1 VTDVLLAVASGTA
14 VGLAL
19 GLTGGG
25 GSIFAMPLLIYVL
38 GLPPDRAVP
47 ISLAAVALTAL
58 MGAVLAARDK
68 LPVWPAAVTF
78 GLGGIIGAPAGIVLA
93 RGLDDRIV
101 VGGFAALAS
110 IVGFLMWWRSFRYPA
125 EATAVRARPAD
136 KDPTGA
142 CRLADDGKLRFSAP
156 CGMVLS
162 LSGLGTGILSGV
174 FGVGGGF
181 VIVPVLGA
189 VTQMGIH
196 RAVATSLVA
205 LSAIGLAGAGSA
217 ILQGDLLW
225 PVLLPF
231 VAGGAAGMLLG
242 RTLATRLT
250 GPLLQRIF
258 ATGILLVAAF
268 MAINASTLIPT

>member
-1 VTDVLLAVASGTA
+1 MIDILLAVASGTA

-38 GLPPDRAVP
+38 GLSPGQAVP
-47 ISLAAVALTAL
+47 VSLAAVGLTAL
-58 MGAVLAARDK
+58 LGAVLAARDR
-68 LPVWPAAVTF
+68 LPVWPAAITF
-78 GLGGIIGAPAGIVLA
+78 ALGGMVGAPAGIFLA
-93 RGLDDRIV
+93 RGLDQRLI
-101 VGGFAALAS
+101 VGGFSALALT
-110 IVGFLMWWRSFRYPA
+110 VGLLMWWRSARHPA
-125 EATAVRARPAD
+125 EASAVRARPVDRDLA
-136 KDPTGA
+136 GA

-156 CGMVLS
+156 CGAVLS
-162 LSGLGTGILSGV
+162 LAGVGTGMLSGA

-217 ILQGDLLW
+217 ILQGNLAW
-225 PVLLPF
+225 AVLGPF
-231 VAGGAAGMLLG
+231 IAGGGLGMLLG
-242 RTLATRLT
+242 RTVAGRIT

-258 ATGILLVAAF
+258 ASAILLVAGF
-268 MAINASTLIPT
+268 MAFQAFGAGAP